1 VHDIAS
7 ALNDLIQGTL
17 PAMTADFST
26 DATLQSR
33 TAERMTGALAA
44 VLDQAAGETVD
55 GGLAMDSPAAPVAML
70 GHDSPAS

>member
-7 ALNDLIQGTL
+7 VLNDLIQGKL

-26 DATLQSR
+26 DAALQSR

-44 VLDQAAGETVD
+44 VLDQVAGTVAPA
-55 GGLAMDSPAAPVAML
+55 GVAMGHDRPAA
-70 GHDSPAS
+70 